1 MKGLKS
7 ALQAAAQAAA
17 AATSAAAAATSAA
30 VEAASGP
37 RALRE
42 YALLQPDR
50 PEARAGLGGI
60 WSVHLARPKRQ
71 GE

>member
-1 MKGLKS
+1 MCHEKEECQKRHTMRGRGGG
-7 ALQAAAQAAA
+7 
-17 AATSAAAAATSAA
+17 

-42 YALLQPDR
+42 YALLHPER
-50 PEARAGLGGI
+50 PEAKAGLGGI

-71 GE
+71 GEFFFGFS